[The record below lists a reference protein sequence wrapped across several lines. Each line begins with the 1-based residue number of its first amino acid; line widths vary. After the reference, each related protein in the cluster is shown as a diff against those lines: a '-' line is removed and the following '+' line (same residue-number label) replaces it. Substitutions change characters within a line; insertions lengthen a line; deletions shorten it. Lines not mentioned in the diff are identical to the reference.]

1 MNTVTLYPTD
11 KKVKVR
17 KPDGGHLNENG
28 EPVVMT
34 AFWHRRVRDGSVTQ
48 DAPEDAINTAKD
60 NIDTAKDSAKPKGS
74 K

>member
-1 MNTVTLYPTD
+1 MNNVTLYPTD

-34 AFWHRRVRDGSVTQ
+34 AFWHRRVRDGSVTEK
-48 DAPEDAINTAKD
+48 APEVS
-60 NIDTAKDSAKPKGS
+60 IDTANDSAKPKGS